1 MDKRRYVAF
10 DLGAE
15 SGRAVIGSFDKG
27 LLNCKEVYRFSNHGI
42 ALGGHLYWNM
52 LGIYDQLLEGL
63 KTCTKLVGKGI
74 NGIGVDSWGVDYCLI
89 DKHGNMAGNAFN
101 YRDSRTEGTPQ
112 VIEDLLGSEQLYEKT
127 GVQMLPFNTLN
138 QLIAAVRA
146 KDPTLEVADRLLF
159 IADFLHYCFTGKKV
173 SEFTAASIS
182 QLYNN
187 MTHQWDE
194 SVFKTFG
201 IPDMIAPEVVQAGTI
216 IGNLKEDI
224 ARLVG
229 LDNTKVIAPAVHDTA
244 SAAVSI
250 PTSQEDGWA
259 FLSSGTW
266 SIVGLELDAPVM
278 DERSMAMNI
287 SNSGGVLG
295 KTLYLKNVMGLWIL
309 QQCKRIWNRKSPVL
323 DYPDLVNRAFKVS
336 PFKAFIDPD
345 DLRFLNAEDTVS
357 EIVKYCEETGQQVPG
372 YDDIGTVSRI
382 IFESLAMK
390 YRFVLEQLMEGS
402 GRDVE
407 AIYIIGG
414 GTKNQLLNQFT
425 ANVTGRKVYT
435 GPEEASSIGNIM
447 MQAVGDGLVSSL
459 GEVRKIIKA
468 SFGLSAY
475 SPQDPQKW
483 HAEYNRFRDLI
494 AGNIPKAGPA

>member
-15 SGRAVIGSFDKG
+15 SGRAVIGSFDRG
-27 LLNCKEVYRFSNHGI
+27 LLNCKEVYRFPNKGI
-42 ALGGHLYWNM
+42 VLGEHLYWNM
-52 LGIYDQLLEGL
+52 LGIYDHLLEGL
-63 KTCTKLVGKGI
+63 KTCIKLVGKGI

-89 DKHGNMAGNAFN
+89 DKHGNMTGNAFN
-101 YRDSRTEGTPQ
+101 YRDSRTEGTPKI
-112 VIEDLLGSEQLYEKT
+112 IEDLLGSEQLYNKT

-146 KDPTLEVADRLLF
+146 KDPTLEIADRLLF
-159 IADFLHYCFTGKKV
+159 IADFLHYCFTGNKV
-173 SEFTAASIS
+173 AEFTAVSIS

-187 MTHQWDE
+187 NTHQWDDA
-194 SVFKTFG
+194 VFKAFG
-201 IPDMIAPEVVQAGTI
+201 IPGRIAPEVVQAGTV
-216 IGNLKEDI
+216 IGDLKPEI

-229 LDNTKVIAPAVHDTA
+229 LVKTKVITPAVHDTA
-244 SAAVSI
+244 SAAVCI
-250 PTSQEDGWA
+250 PTIEEDGWA

-266 SIVGLELDAPVM
+266 SIVGLELDTPIM
-278 DERSMAMNI
+278 DEKSMAMNI

-323 DYPDLVNRAFKVS
+323 DYPDIVNRAFKAS
-336 PFKAFIDPD
+336 PFMAFIDPD
-345 DLRFLNAEDTVS
+345 DPRFLNAEDTVA
-357 EIVKYCEETGQQVPG
+357 EVIKYCEESGQQVPG
-372 YDDIGTVSRI
+372 YEDMGTVSRI
-382 IFESLAMK
+382 ILESLAMK

-402 GRDVE
+402 GKDVE

-414 GTKNQLLNQFT
+414 GSKNKLLNQFT

-447 MQAVGDGLVSSL
+447 MQAVGDGMVDSL
-459 GEVRKIIKA
+459 MEVRKIIKA
-468 SFGLSAY
+468 SFGVSAY
-475 SPQDPQKW
+475 RPHEVPQW
-483 HAEYNRFRDLI
+483 HAEYVRFRDLI
-494 AGNIPKAGPA
+494 SGNIL